1 VGEHLKTP
9 SFLAFYSLLQVEA
22 RVMDIVGREFEA
34 TTGLPISWFEV
45 LAVLSGEEGGAQR
58 MNELADNL
66 LISRGGA
73 TKLIARMEEA
83 GLVERSTP
91 PDDRRATLASVT
103 PAGLA
108 ALEAAAPVQN
118 ELVEQ
123 HFGRFLADEDMQAMV
138 RASLKVLDGLEAPCE
153 FLREMLESS
162 DGGAVA

>member
-1 VGEHLKTP
+1 MGEHLKTP

-34 TTGLPISWFEV
+34 STGLPITWFEV
-45 LAVLSGEEGGAQR
+45 LAVLCNEEDGALR
-58 MNELADNL
+58 MNELAENL

-83 GLVERSTP
+83 GLVVRSTP

-103 PAGLA
+103 PAGVA
-108 ALEAAAPVQN
+108 AVEAAAPVQT

-123 HFGRFLADEDMQAMV
+123 HFGRFLADDDLQAMV
-138 RASLKVLDGLEAPCE
+138 RASLKVLDGLEVPCE
-153 FLREMLESS
+153 FLREMLAPS
-162 DGGAVA
+162 DDGAVA